1 MPNIEL
7 PVPASRA
14 LRSAREE
21 SAHSARANAQVE
33 ALFQSYEYC
42 NGLVLVPTLAA
53 LDAAGAFDR
62 QLGSA
67 PSPPERVADFAQ
79 RAVGLAW
86 RSRFGRIWGAFNCLA
101 LQGWLELRGEDE
113 RTEFELTALGRQIL
127 TLAKADS
134 TTLRLV
140 LDARE
145 LLANLHSALRLV
157 PPAADAVERYAGL
170 VRRANDGW
178 GLPSRAET
186 VDTATHQ
193 WRSCLDGML
202 VCPTVVALSMPVYA
216 GANGQL
222 DAELPELLTWD
233 APSAAFDRAELGKR
247 CAGSALLEPMLELLE
262 GQGLLTS
269 RLTTDVQAAA
279 PERVALARQL
289 VAGGALVGSYAR
301 TYARLEAHLFDPQ
314 AQLHI
319 DADKHVDRLMNVFG
333 TSRASSAPALDHL
346 CKTYI
351 ARIFDR
357 LPLAEQPIG
366 IADMGC
372 GDGRALRTLGEY
384 VLNHTER
391 GKHCREFP
399 LLLLGADYNDA
410 PLQRTRAELSCFDA
424 SEGISTHVVKA
435 DMTDPAGYD
444 RAVRALCLGSPL
456 RREPVAL
463 SDFLHSFMF
472 IVHNR
477 RLLLNSAD
485 DAEYELTRRLA
496 DGSARRAAARV
507 LKKEFAIRLAPEASA
522 LAAAREIAS
531 LFPASYVRDGR
542 AVPGCVVAADLVE
555 FLRRWHPFAKH
566 GFLSVEGHVPTGAL
580 LSALPTHPQPHV
592 FRWGMHYISEQ
603 YLMSLREYLLA
614 TALAGFDPVGDDYG
628 RIYPEGF
635 PLNDDQS
642 SKHRSRSVM
651 HFYPRP
657 NGTA

>member
-1 MPNIEL
+1 
-7 PVPASRA
+7 
-14 LRSAREE
+14 
-21 SAHSARANAQVE
+21 
-33 ALFQSYEYC
+33 
-42 NGLVLVPTLAA
+42 
-53 LDAAGAFDR
+53 
-62 QLGSA
+62 
-67 PSPPERVADFAQ
+67 
-79 RAVGLAW
+79 
-86 RSRFGRIWGAFNCLA
+86 
-101 LQGWLELRGEDE
+101 
-113 RTEFELTALGRQIL
+113 
-127 TLAKADS
+127 
-134 TTLRLV
+134 
-140 LDARE
+140 
-145 LLANLHSALRLV
+145 
-157 PPAADAVERYAGL
+157 
-170 VRRANDGW
+170 NDGW
-178 GLPSRAET
+178 GLPSRAGT

-202 VCPTVVALSMPVYA
+202 VCPTVVALSMPVYVSED
-216 GANGQL
+216 GQL

-233 APSAAFDRAELGKR
+233 APSAPFDRAELGKR

-262 GQGLLTS
+262 GQGLTS
-269 RLTTDVQAAA
+269 RLTTDVHAAA

-314 AQLHI
+314 ARLHI
-319 DADKHVDRLMNVFG
+319 DADQHVDRLMNVFG

-346 CKTYI
+346 CKTYV

-357 LPLAEQPIG
+357 LPLAEQPLG

-391 GKHCREFP
+391 GKHRREFP
-399 LLLLGADYNDA
+399 LLLLGADFNDA
-410 PLQRTRAELSCFDA
+410 PLQRTRAELGCFDA
-424 SEGISTHVVKA
+424 IEGISTHVVKA

-444 RAVRALCLGSPL
+444 RAVRALCLRSPL

-485 DAEYELTRRLA
+485 DAEQELTRRLA

-507 LKKEFAIRLAPEASA
+507 LKEEFAISLAPEASA

-542 AVPGCVVAADLVE
+542 AVPGCAVAADLVE

-566 GFLSVEGHVPTGAL
+566 GFLSVEGHVPTGAS
-580 LSALPTHPQPHV
+580 LSALPMQPQPHV

-614 TALAGFDPVGDDYG
+614 TALAGFAPVGDDYG
-628 RIYPEGF
+628 RIYPEG
-635 PLNDDQS
+635 LALTDDQS
-642 SKHRSRSVM
+642 SEHRSRSVM
-651 HFYPRP
+651 HFCTRP